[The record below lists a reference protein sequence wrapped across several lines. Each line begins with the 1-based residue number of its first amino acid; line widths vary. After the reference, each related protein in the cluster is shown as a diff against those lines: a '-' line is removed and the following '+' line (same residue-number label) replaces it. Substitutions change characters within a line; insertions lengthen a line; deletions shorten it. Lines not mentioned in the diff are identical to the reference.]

1 MKYLYLLFVVSFC
14 SLAAQET
21 STISKVSKIQLGSN
35 DPKTIYFQLEQMP
48 SHITQLFYIRAGAGE
63 NSAGCLLQGDAD
75 YVNRSYSM
83 LLAARTSGMP
93 VHVHYCIDSNG
104 YGLVRFT
111 AF

>member
-1 MKYLYLLFVVSFC
+1 MLFSSIF
-14 SLAAQET
+14 SLSALCAARET
-21 STISKVSKIQLGSN
+21 CALSKVSQIQLGSN
-35 DPKTIYFQLEQMP
+35 DSKTVYFQLEQMP
-48 SHITQLFYIRAGAGE
+48 GQATQWFYVRAEAGE
-63 NSAGCLLQGDAD
+63 NSAGCLLLRDAE